1 MDPSLLPFF
10 SPSGVVI
17 IGASHDPSKLG
28 HGVARNMVASG
39 YRGAIHLVNPRGGRL
54 FDRPVYAEVAL
65 VPDPADLAI
74 LIVPAPAVPEALRAC
89 ASRGIRTAI
98 VTSGGFREAGPEGEA
113 LEAECVR
120 IARESGVRLLG
131 PNCIGVLDTHLPLDT
146 TFLQPPGPLPGS
158 VAFISHSGAMC
169 AVVAEQARAL
179 GLGISRMVSLGNQA
193 DVTETEL
200 LPLVAEDPDT
210 RVVTLF
216 LEGVA
221 DGRRFVEESRRIAR
235 RKPIIALKAGRS
247 TGGQRAAA
255 SHTGALAGQEAA
267 YAAAFHRA
275 GVMRAGTIEEMLE
288 WARAL
293 EWCPLPTGRSM
304 AVLTNAGGPGVMAA
318 DALEA
323 CGLPLAEL
331 NQATRSALQGLLPA
345 SASVRNP
352 VDILASASPEM
363 YAACL
368 RLVLS
373 DPGVHGVL
381 VMLPPPP
388 MHPAGS
394 VAEALVGVVQAS
406 AKPVMVVLM
415 GGDSMRYAAEGLRA
429 ARIPDC
435 RSPESAASALAAL
448 AGRAEALGRSEQPPA
463 VFGNVRPEVVREVIR
478 EVIRDSMADGTD
490 TGTASATGA
499 AGIWLAPDDAGR
511 VLAAYGV
518 PVRRIELARS
528 AAEAAALACQMGFP
542 VALKVASP
550 QITHKSDVG
559 GVILDLADAAGVA
572 SGFTTM
578 LARVRSARPEA
589 KIEGAFVQRMLPPGQ
604 DVIVGALADPQ
615 FGPLMMFGSG
625 GVEVEGLRD
634 TAFALAPLS
643 RPDADALVASTW
655 AGRRLCGYR
664 SLPPA
669 DRGAVIE
676 VVLRLAQLAT
686 DFPDFVEI
694 EINPLRALPDGQGV
708 VAVDVRILAAPSS
721 GRDSGRDDA
730 ITPL

>member
-17 IGASHDPSKLG
+17 VGASHDPSKLG
-28 HGVARNMVASG
+28 HGVARNLVASG

-54 FDRPVYAEVAL
+54 LDRPVYAEVAL

-89 ASRGIRTAI
+89 ALRGIRAAI
-98 VTSGGFREAGPEGEA
+98 VTSGGFREAGPEGTA

-158 VAFISHSGAMC
+158 IAFISHSGAMC

-221 DGRRFVEESRRIAR
+221 DGRRFVEQSGRIAR

-247 TGGQRAAA
+247 AGGQRAAV

-267 YAAAFHRA
+267 YDAAFRRA
-275 GVMRAGTIEEMLE
+275 GVIRAGAIEEMLE

-293 EWCPLPTGRSM
+293 EWCPLPKGRAT

-323 CGLPLAEL
+323 RGLSLAEL
-331 NQATRSALQGLLPA
+331 KEATRTALQGLLPA

-352 VDILASASPEM
+352 VDVLASASPET

-368 RLVLS
+368 LLLLS
-373 DPGVHGVL
+373 DPGVHGVM

-394 VAEALVGVVQAS
+394 VAEALVGAAQAS

-415 GGDSMRYAAEGLRA
+415 GGDSMRYAAERLRA

-448 AGRAEALGRSEQPPA
+448 AGRAEMLDHTEQPPA
-463 VFGNVRPEVVREVIR
+463 VFEDVRPEVVRAVIGA
-478 EVIRDSMADGTD
+478 VIGEGIRRAP
-490 TGTASATGA
+490 
-499 AGIWLAPDDAGR
+499 AGIRAGVWLTPDEAGR
-511 VLAAYGV
+511 VLAAYGI
-518 PVRRIELARS
+518 PAPQIELAHS
-528 AAEAAALACQMGFP
+528 AAEAAALACRMGFP
-542 VALKVASP
+542 VALKIASP
-550 QITHKSDVG
+550 DITHKSDFG
-559 GVILDLADAAGVA
+559 GVMLDLADAAAVA
-572 SGFTTM
+572 SGFATM
-578 LARVRSARPEA
+578 LARVGSARPEA
-589 KIEGAFVQRMLPPGQ
+589 KIEGAFVQRMLPSGQ

-615 FGPLMMFGSG
+615 FGPMMMFGSG

-643 RPDADALVASTW
+643 RPDADDLLAGTW
-655 AGRRLCGYR
+655 AGQRLFGYR

-669 DRGAVIE
+669 DRSAVIE
-676 VVLRLAQLAT
+676 VVLRLAQLAA

-694 EINPLRALPDGQGV
+694 EINPLRALPEGQGA
-708 VAVDVRILAAPSS
+708 VAVDVRIMAAPGS
-721 GRDSGRDDA
+721 GRDSGHDDA

>member
-1 MDPSLLPFF
+1 MDASLLPFLR
-10 SPSGVVI
+10 PSGVVI

-28 HGVARNMVASG
+28 HGVARNLVASG

-54 FDRPVYAEVAL
+54 LDRPVYTEVAL

-89 ASRGIRTAI
+89 AARGIRAAI
-98 VTSGGFREAGPEGEA
+98 VTSGGFREAGPEGVA
-113 LEAECVR
+113 LEEECAR
-120 IARESGVRLLG
+120 IARECGVRLLG

-169 AVVAEQARAL
+169 AVVAEQARSL

-200 LPLVAEDPDT
+200 LPLVAEDPHT
-210 RVVTLF
+210 RVLTLF
-216 LEGVA
+216 LEGVG
-221 DGRRFVEESRRIAR
+221 DGRRFVRETCQIAR
-235 RKPIIALKAGRS
+235 QKPIVVLKAGRS

-267 YAAAFHRA
+267 YDAAFHRA
-275 GVMRAGTIEEMLE
+275 GVIRARTVEEMLD

-293 EWCPLPTGRSM
+293 EWCPLPTGRAM

-323 CGLPLAEL
+323 RGLLLAEL
-331 NQATRSALQGLLPA
+331 QEATQAALRDLLPA
-345 SASVRNP
+345 AASVRNP
-352 VDILASASPEM
+352 VDILASASPAL

-368 RLVLS
+368 RLLLG
-373 DPGVHGVL
+373 DPGVQGVL

-388 MHPAGS
+388 MHPAGL
-394 VAEALVGVVQAS
+394 VAEALVPVVQAS

-415 GGDSMRYAAEGLRA
+415 GGDSMRDAAERLRT
-429 ARIPDC
+429 ARIPDY

-448 AGRAEALGRSEQPPA
+448 AGRAEVLDRPEQPPA
-463 VFGNVRPEVVREVIR
+463 VFDDVHPEAVRA
-478 EVIRDSMADGTD
+478 VIRDAIRGAIRGSLTDGTD
-490 TGTASATGA
+490 TGGT
-499 AGIWLAPDDAGR
+499 WLTNGEAGR
-511 VLAAYGV
+511 VLAAYGI
-518 PVRRIELARS
+518 PVLPSGLARS
-528 AAEAAALACQMGFP
+528 ADEAVALACQMGFP
-542 VALKVASP
+542 VALKVASSE
-550 QITHKSDVG
+550 ILHKSDVG
-559 GVILDLADAAGVA
+559 GVVLDLADAAAVA
-572 SGFTTM
+572 SGFAAM

-589 KIEGAFVQRMLPPGQ
+589 RIEGALVQRMLPAGH

-634 TAFALAPLS
+634 TAFSLAPLS
-643 RPDADALVASTW
+643 RPDADALLASTW

-664 SLPPA
+664 NLPPA
-669 DRGAVIE
+669 DRAAVVE

-686 DFPDFVEI
+686 DFPDFAEI
-694 EINPLRALPDGQGV
+694 EINPLRALPDGKGA
-708 VAVDVRILAAPSS
+708 VAVDVRILVSRGQTGVAATTTRSRPSDFA
-721 GRDSGRDDA
+721 R
-730 ITPL
+730 

>member
-10 SPSGVVI
+10 SPGGVVV
-17 IGASHDPSKLG
+17 IGASHDPVKLG
-28 HGVARNMVASG
+28 YGVARNLVASG
-39 YRGAIHLVNPRGGRL
+39 YRGAIHLVNPKGGRL
-54 FDRPVYAEVAL
+54 LDRPVYAEVAL

-89 ASRGIRTAI
+89 ALRGIRTAI
-98 VTSGGFREAGPEGEA
+98 VTSGGFREAGPEGAA
-113 LEAECVR
+113 LEAECAR

-200 LPLVAEDPDT
+200 LSLVAEDPDT

-221 DGRRFVEESRRIAR
+221 DGRRFVEQSRRIAR

-247 TGGQRAAA
+247 AGGQRAAV
-255 SHTGALAGQEAA
+255 SHTGALAGQDTA
-267 YAAAFHRA
+267 YDAAFHRA
-275 GVMRAGTIEEMLE
+275 GVIRAGAVEEMLE

-293 EWCPLPTGRSM
+293 EWCPLPVGRAM

-323 CGLPLAEL
+323 RGLPLAEL
-331 NQATRSALQGLLPA
+331 DEATRSALQGMLPGSA
-345 SASVRNP
+345 SAGNP

-368 RLVLS
+368 RLLLR

-394 VAEALVGVVQAS
+394 VADALVQVVQAS
-406 AKPVMVVLM
+406 AKPVMVALM
-415 GGDSMRYAAEGLRA
+415 GGDSMRHAAERLRA

-448 AGRAEALGRSEQPPA
+448 AGRAEALDRCEQPPA
-463 VFGNVRPEVVREVIR
+463 VFDDVRPEAVREVIR
-478 EVIRDSMADGTD
+478 RALGGIP
-490 TGTASATGA
+490 TGA
-499 AGIWLAPDDAGR
+499 ASAAGGTGACLTPDEAGL
-511 VLAAYGV
+511 VMAAYGI
-518 PVRRIELARS
+518 PTPPTGLART

-542 VALKVASP
+542 VALKVVSP
-550 QITHKSDVG
+550 EITHKSDVG
-559 GVILDLADAAGVA
+559 GVMLDLADAADVA
-572 SGFTTM
+572 GGFAAM
-578 LARVRSARPEA
+578 LERVRSARPEA
-589 KIEGAFVQRMLPPGQ
+589 RIEGAIVQRMLSAGQ

-634 TAFALAPLS
+634 AAFALAPLS
-643 RPDADALVASTW
+643 RPDADALLASTW
-655 AGRRLCGYR
+655 AGRRLDGHR
-664 SLPPA
+664 NLPPA

-686 DFPDFVEI
+686 DFPDLVEI
-694 EINPLRALPDGQGV
+694 EINPLRALPDGQGAT
-708 VAVDVRILAAPSS
+708 AVDVRVLAAPRS
-721 GRDSGRDDA
+721 GRGSGHDDTIA
-730 ITPL
+730 PF

>member
-17 IGASHDPSKLG
+17 IGASHDPYKLG
-28 HGVARNMVASG
+28 HGVARNLVASG

-54 FDRPVYAEVAL
+54 LDRPVYAEVAL

-74 LIVPAPAVPEALRAC
+74 LVVPAPAVPEVLRAC
-89 ASRGIRTAI
+89 ALRGIRTAI
-98 VTSGGFREAGPEGEA
+98 VTSGGFREAGPEGTA
-113 LEAECVR
+113 LEEECVR

-179 GLGISRMVSLGNQA
+179 GLGISRMVSMGNQS

-216 LEGVA
+216 LEGCS
-221 DGRRFVEESRRIAR
+221 DGRRFVEQSRRIAR

-255 SHTGALAGQEAA
+255 SHTGALAGQDAA
-267 YAAAFHRA
+267 YNAAFHRA
-275 GVMRAGTIEEMLE
+275 GVIRAATIEEMLE
-288 WARAL
+288 WARVL
-293 EWCPLPTGRSM
+293 EWCPLPTGRAM

-331 NQATRSALQGLLPA
+331 DKSTLTALQGLLPA

-368 RLVLS
+368 RLLLS

-394 VAEALVGVVQAS
+394 VAEALVGVAQAS

-415 GGDSMRYAAEGLRA
+415 GGDSMSCAAERLRA

-448 AGRAEALGRSEQPPA
+448 AGRAEALGRCEQPPA
-463 VFGNVRPEVVREVIR
+463 VFGDVRPEVVREVIL
-478 EVIRDSMADGTD
+478 EVIRGSLAGIR
-490 TGTASATGA
+490 TGAASATGA

-511 VLAAYGV
+511 VLAAYGIPV
-518 PVRRIELARS
+518 PRIELARTGG
-528 AAEAAALACQMGFP
+528 EAAALACQMGFP

-550 QITHKSDVG
+550 EITHKSDVG
-559 GVILDLADAAGVA
+559 GVMLDLADAAAVA
-572 SGFTTM
+572 SGFAAM

-589 KIEGAFVQRMLPPGQ
+589 RIEGALVQRMLPSGQ

-625 GVEVEGLRD
+625 GVEVEGLGD

-643 RPDADALVASTW
+643 RPDADALLASTW

-669 DRGAVIE
+669 DRAAVIE
-676 VVLRLAQLAT
+676 VVLRLGQLAT
-686 DFPDFVEI
+686 DFPDLVEI
-694 EINPLRALPDGQGV
+694 EINPLRVLPDGQGA

-721 GRDSGRDDA
+721 GRGSGHDDA
-730 ITPL
+730 VAPL

>member
-10 SPSGVVI
+10 SPGGVVV
-17 IGASHDPSKLG
+17 IGASHDPVKLG
-28 HGVARNMVASG
+28 YGVAHNLVASG
-39 YRGAIHLVNPRGGRL
+39 YRGAIHLVNPKGGRL
-54 FDRPVYAEVAL
+54 LDRPVYAEVAL

-74 LIVPAPAVPEALRAC
+74 LIVPAPAVSEALRAC
-89 ASRGIRTAI
+89 ALRGIRTAI
-98 VTSGGFREAGPEGEA
+98 VTSGGFREAGPEGAA
-113 LEAECVR
+113 LEAECAR
-120 IARESGVRLLG
+120 IARESGIRLLG

-193 DVTETEL
+193 DITETEL

-216 LEGVA
+216 LEGCS
-221 DGRRFVEESRRIAR
+221 DGRRFVEESGRIAR

-247 TGGQRAAA
+247 AGGRRAAV
-255 SHTGALAGQEAA
+255 SHTGALAGQDTA
-267 YAAAFHRA
+267 YDAAFHRA
-275 GVMRAGTIEEMLE
+275 GVIRAGTIEEMLD

-293 EWCPLPTGRSM
+293 EWCPLPTGRAM

-323 CGLPLAEL
+323 CGLSLAEL
-331 NQATRSALQGLLPA
+331 SEATRSALQGLLPG
-345 SASVRNP
+345 SASVGNP

-368 RLVLS
+368 RLLLR

-394 VAEALVGVVQAS
+394 VADELVQVVQAS
-406 AKPVMVVLM
+406 AKPVMVALM
-415 GGDSMRYAAEGLRA
+415 GGDSMRHAAERLRA

-448 AGRAEALGRSEQPPA
+448 AGRAEALGRSEQPPM
-463 VFGNVRPEVVREVIR
+463 VFDDVHPEVVRETVR
-478 EVIRDSMADGTD
+478 RALAGS
-490 TGTASATGA
+490 TGVTGA
-499 AGIWLAPDDAGR
+499 VGSTGVWLAPGEAAR
-511 VLAAYGV
+511 VMAAYGI
-518 PVRRIELARS
+518 PAQPAALAQT
-528 AAEAAALACQMGFP
+528 ATEAAALACQMGFP
-542 VALKVASP
+542 VALKVVSP
-550 QITHKSDVG
+550 EITHKSDVG
-559 GVILDLADAAGVA
+559 GVMLDLPDAAAVA
-572 SGFTTM
+572 GGFAAM
-578 LARVRSARPEA
+578 LERVRSVRPDSR
-589 KIEGAFVQRMLPPGQ
+589 IDGVIVQRMLPAGQ
-604 DVIVGALADPQ
+604 DLIVGALADPQ
-615 FGPLMMFGSG
+615 FGPLMMLGSG

-634 TAFALAPLS
+634 AAFALAPLS
-643 RPDADALVASTW
+643 RPDAEALLASTW
-655 AGRRLCGYR
+655 AGRRLGGYR
-664 SLPPA
+664 NLASA

-676 VVLRLAQLAT
+676 VVLRLAQLAA
-686 DFPDFVEI
+686 DFPDLVEI
-694 EINPLRALPDGQGV
+694 EINPLRALPDGQGA
-708 VAVDVRILAAPSS
+708 VAVDVRALARR
-721 GRDSGRDDA
+721 G
-730 ITPL
+730 

>member
-10 SPSGVVI
+10 SPNGVVI
-17 IGASHDPSKLG
+17 IGASHDPYKLG
-28 HGVARNMVASG
+28 HGVARNLVASG

-89 ASRGIRTAI
+89 ALRGIRTAI
-98 VTSGGFREAGPEGEA
+98 VTSGGFREAGPEGTA

-146 TFLQPPGPLPGS
+146 TFLQPPRPLPGS

-179 GLGISRMVSLGNQA
+179 GLGISRMVSMGNQS

-216 LEGVA
+216 LEGCS
-221 DGRRFVEESRRIAR
+221 DGRRFVEQSRRIAR
-235 RKPIIALKAGRS
+235 WKPIIALKAGRS
-247 TGGQRAAA
+247 AGGRRAAV
-255 SHTGALAGQEAA
+255 SHTGALAGQDTA
-267 YAAAFHRA
+267 YDAAFHRA
-275 GVMRAGTIEEMLE
+275 GVIRAGTIEEMLD

-293 EWCPLPTGRSM
+293 EWCPLPTGRAM

-323 CGLPLAEL
+323 CGLSLAEL
-331 NQATRSALQGLLPA
+331 NEATRSALQGLLPA
-345 SASVRNP
+345 SASVSNP

-368 RLVLS
+368 RLLLG

-394 VAEALVGVVQAS
+394 VAEALVQVEANF

-415 GGDSMRYAAEGLRA
+415 GGDSMRDSAERLRA

-448 AGRAEALGRSEQPPA
+448 AGRAEALGRCEQPPA
-463 VFGNVRPEVVREVIR
+463 VFGDVRPEVVREVIR
-478 EVIRDSMADGTD
+478 RALADGTD
-490 TGTASATGA
+490 TGAASATGA

-511 VLAAYGV
+511 VLTAYGIPV
-518 PVRRIELARS
+518 PRIELARTGG
-528 AAEAAALACQMGFP
+528 EAAALACQMGFP

-550 QITHKSDVG
+550 EITHKSDVG
-559 GVILDLADAAGVA
+559 GVMLDLADAAAVA
-572 SGFTTM
+572 GGFAAM

-589 KIEGAFVQRMLPPGQ
+589 RIEGALVQRMLPSGQ

-625 GVEVEGLRD
+625 GVEVEGLGD

-643 RPDADALVASTW
+643 RPDADALLASTW

-676 VVLRLAQLAT
+676 VVLRLGQLAT
-686 DFPDFVEI
+686 DFPDLVEI
-694 EINPLRALPDGQGV
+694 EINPLRVLPDGQGA

-721 GRDSGRDDA
+721 GRGSGHDDA
-730 ITPL
+730 VAPL